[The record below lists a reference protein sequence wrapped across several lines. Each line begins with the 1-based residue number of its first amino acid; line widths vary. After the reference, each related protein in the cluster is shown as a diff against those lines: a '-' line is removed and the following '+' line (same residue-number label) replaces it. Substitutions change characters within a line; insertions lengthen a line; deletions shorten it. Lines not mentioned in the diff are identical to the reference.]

1 MHDSELSVT
10 YKSCRHK
17 KTPKE
22 TVSLRSK
29 YSRKSEE
36 LRLLVAR
43 KLRREEKL
51 DGDGSG
57 EQAQPENGEVFSFV
71 WERLVRRLRVFKN
84 LRLLM

>member
-43 KLRREEKL
+43 KLRREQKL
-51 DGDGSG
+51 DGDGGG